1 MAGMKKLIIHRR
13 KPGNNI
19 QVYGILLLIIL
30 TFGSC
35 MQGVT
40 VPVLRP
46 APVHLGSH
54 IQKIAVI
61 DRATPENDSLKVM
74 DVLTGTIPNLNREAS
89 QSAVEGLVRTLER
102 SPRYSVNRT
111 AERLT
116 TPASRG
122 NWPPPLSWNDAG
134 IMAAKYDCDAI
145 LVLECFDSD
154 FIITNGATMLPPKS
168 EGGGG
173 EILRRRFMVEGVAGI
188 KIGFRIY
195 DIQNQS
201 IADEYMFNHNARVEV
216 EGNALQMVAGGLI
229 DHRQTVN
236 DASFHSGRIYAE
248 RISPNWIRV
257 NREFY
262 KKGKGNH
269 EFKIGVRR
277 ASVHDWEGAR
287 ESWHKSVNARKRKTA
302 GRSAYNLALMYEI
315 AGDLELAREWAQY
328 SYTDYGTKKA
338 REYVLK
344 LERRIRDQRIEEQRL
359 K

>member
-1 MAGMKKLIIHRR
+1 MAGMKKKSIYRRKESINIPATGILII
-13 KPGNNI
+13 
-19 QVYGILLLIIL
+19 VIL
-30 TFGSC
+30 TFSAC
-35 MQGVT
+35 MQRVT
-40 VPVLRP
+40 VPVQRP

-61 DRATPENDSLKVM
+61 DRATPENDTLKVM
-74 DVLTGTIPNLNREAS
+74 DVLTGNIPSLNREAS
-89 QSAVEGLVRTLER
+89 QNAVEGLVRTLER
-102 SPRYSVNRT
+102 SPRYSVSRT

-116 TPASRG
+116 TPAVRG
-122 NWPPPLSWNDAG
+122 NWPPPLSWNEAG
-134 IMAAKYDCDAI
+134 SMAAKYDCDAI
-145 LVLECFDSD
+145 LVLESFNSD
-154 FIITNGATMLPPKS
+154 FIITNGATTLPPKS
-168 EGGGG
+168 DGGGG
-173 EILRRRFMVEGVAGI
+173 EIFRRRFMVEGVAGI

-201 IADEYMFNHNARVEV
+201 IADEYMFNHNARVGV
-216 EGNALQMVAGGLI
+216 EGNALQMAAGGLV

-257 NREFY
+257 NREFF
-262 KKGKGNH
+262 KKGRGNR

-287 ESWHKSVNARKRKTA
+287 ESWHESVNARKRKTA

-315 AGDLELAREWAQY
+315 SGDIELAREWAQH
-328 SYTDYGTKKA
+328 SYTDYGIKKA

-344 LERRIRDQRIEEQRL
+344 LERRIRDQKIEEQRL